1 MADNL
6 NITNR
11 SSSTG
16 DAELK
21 RLYAELRE
29 RDRRAL
35 DEATESGTHCLMEK
49 PGAGSTFVVF
59 GR

>member
-29 RDRRAL
+29 RDRRPS
-35 DEATESGTHCLMEK
+35 TRPRKVVHC
-49 PGAGSTFVVF
+49 
-59 GR
+59 GRLSDLQTLGC

>member
-29 RDRRAL
+29 RDRR
-35 DEATESGTHCLMEK
+35 
-49 PGAGSTFVVF
+49 PSTRPRKVVHTV
-59 GR
+59 